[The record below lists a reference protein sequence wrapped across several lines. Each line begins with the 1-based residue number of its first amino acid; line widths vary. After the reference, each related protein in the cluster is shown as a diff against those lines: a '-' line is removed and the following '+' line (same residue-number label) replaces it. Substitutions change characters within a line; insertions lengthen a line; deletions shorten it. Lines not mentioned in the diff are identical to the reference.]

1 MLIDYLTSI
10 ITHHLPLFSSTDLTT
25 ISKPLLC
32 LLWAGANAERVLTPD
47 ASSTLSPSN
56 SVSSA
61 PGSRIGSSFASPVAG
76 TGALGLETPIK
87 RVGSIRTRREPIKP
101 QSPQGSRTPRGS
113 LTSSMLISPPQ
124 LAQRGTSPVPTVS
137 LTRKWMGLVDSLTT
151 LFEMLLTKSHLSP
164 SMLAPILHTMAL
176 ILGQAPPE
184 DIDHISPQL
193 IGVEAVIYLI
203 VGKRGGRTGEKAL
216 KSILEKPLEFDAAH
230 LQDGWDAVVVR
241 GAVVACRMLLRRSA
255 QLDHNTASPVGVITL
270 PSLLSSLVAALS
282 TNRFPSSEPGY
293 QSKRDQWGQVDAEVL
308 FLLEDHLTRLENGPG
323 GEGAALAGDAWVEG
337 EAVCDLLEGIVERA
351 KSFRSVMLS
360 YFPTVLTV

>member
-1 MLIDYLTSI
+1 
-10 ITHHLPLFSSTDLTT
+10 
-25 ISKPLLC
+25 
-32 LLWAGANAERVLTPD
+32 
-47 ASSTLSPSN
+47 
-56 SVSSA
+56 
-61 PGSRIGSSFASPVAG
+61 
-76 TGALGLETPIK
+76 
-87 RVGSIRTRREPIKP
+87 
-101 QSPQGSRTPRGS
+101 
-113 LTSSMLISPPQ
+113 MLISPPQ

-137 LTRKWMGLVDSLTT
+137 LTHKWMGLVDSLTT

-360 YFPTVLTV
+360 YFPAVLTV